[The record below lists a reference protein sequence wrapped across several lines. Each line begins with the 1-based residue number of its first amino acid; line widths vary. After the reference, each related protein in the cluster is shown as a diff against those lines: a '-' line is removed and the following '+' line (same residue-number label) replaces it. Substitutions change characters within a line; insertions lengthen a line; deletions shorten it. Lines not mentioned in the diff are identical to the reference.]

1 MGTKRALLI
10 ALIAAPL
17 FADQSSSTGR
27 QFLLLPQNARES
39 AMGGS
44 FSALD
49 GDALGVFSDP
59 AGLASLDRGDLGLS
73 HLSWFG
79 GANMES
85 VAYAQPA
92 PGLGTLGGGLSLYWM
107 HPFDNTGGAESPFS
121 ALGYEARLGAA
132 ARLPGDDRFAF
143 GASLAYVGMDL
154 GGMDQTHDLLADL
167 GVLYRTGWEPLRLGV
182 TVRDIGLL
190 TVAGSAPALSF
201 RAGAILEVPDLLV
214 ALEAVRVQDQSTGL
228 QCGGEYRLGPISLR
242 AGLGMDD
249 SPGSSPIASFGAGF
263 ELGGDCRLDYA
274 ASDLADL
281 GLVQWISV
289 ALPLGAPMPSLAK
302 KPAAPVHKA
311 LAARPVPT
319 EEPTPEEDPTASTVP
334 SKPVPALAPPYR
346 KSYDIFQKAL
356 AAAPSKSRHTPIP
369 APFASTRGFALT
381 ANVQDGQ
388 VELSW
393 PKSDGPDTAYD
404 VYVSIVP
411 GADFRKLNQAPLT
424 QPRWSGEMGLR
435 GMTYYFRVKAAGASG
450 DARTVSE
457 VKGVD
462 VP

>member
-1 MGTKRALLI
+1 
-10 ALIAAPL
+10 
-17 FADQSSSTGR
+17 
-27 QFLLLPQNARES
+27 
-39 AMGGS
+39 
-44 FSALD
+44 
-49 GDALGVFSDP
+49 
-59 AGLASLDRGDLGLS
+59 
-73 HLSWFG
+73 
-79 GANMES
+79 
-85 VAYAQPA
+85 
-92 PGLGTLGGGLSLYWM
+92 M
-107 HPFDNTGGAESPFS
+107 HPFDNTGGAENPFS

-167 GVLYRTGWEPLRLGV
+167 GVLYRTGWEPLRLGI

-201 RAGAILEVPDLLV
+201 RMGATLEVPDLLL

-263 ELGGDCRLDYA
+263 QLGGDCRLDYA

-289 ALPLGAPMPSLAK
+289 ALPLGAPVPVLAK
-302 KPAAPVHKA
+302 KPAMPVHKT
-311 LAARPVPT
+311 AARPIPT
-319 EEPTPEEDPTASTVP
+319 EEPTPEEDLTASTVP

-356 AAAPSKSRHTPIP
+356 ASTPNKTRHTPVP
-369 APFASTRGFALT
+369 APFVSVKGFPLVAG
-381 ANVQDGQ
+381 VRDGR
-388 VELSW
+388 VDLSW
-393 PKSDGPDTAYD
+393 SASSAPGTAYD

-411 GADFRKLNQAPLT
+411 GADFRKLNQAPLD
-424 QPRWSGEMGLR
+424 RAGWSGEMGLR
-435 GMTYYFRVKAAGASG
+435 GMTYYFQVKALGPSG
-450 DARTVSE
+450 DEKAVSE